1 MNSLKIPFANLD
13 AEMEAL
19 QQRSEDY
26 QGKIA
31 ALKVVD
37 REIHKDEIQK
47 LSKLDNECQ
56 SAIAFC
62 FSRRQPRIE

>member
-1 MNSLKIPFANLD
+1 MNNRHIPFANLE

-31 ALKVVD
+31 ALKVVG
-37 REIHKDEIQK
+37 REIHQEEIKK
-47 LSKLDNECQ
+47 LSNLDNQCQ
-56 SAIAFC
+56 SAIAYC
-62 FSRRQPRIE
+62 FSRKQPAI